1 MKCSIVIPV
10 YNSEAILPELLK
22 QLTVELKRLG
32 LENDSE
38 LILVNDS
45 SPDGSWG
52 VLQLLT
58 DTYPNLKAINL
69 AKNFGQHNAIMA
81 GLQFASGDSIV
92 LMDDDLQ
99 HSPAYIGELLK
110 ALEKDDV
117 CFVRFEKRQHAGWK
131 VAGSNFNNMLA
142 SHLVGKPRDLYLS
155 SFKAFRKH
163 VQSAIIQYEGPYP
176 YIDGLILRS
185 TNRIQVIDAV
195 HQERFTGQ
203 GNYNLKRSVSLL
215 MKMATG
221 FSVAPLRLAIFIG
234 VIFGFLSLATVVYV
248 IVEKLMNPSVQPG
261 WTSIVAIVLAV
272 SGVQMLF
279 LGLIGEYMGR
289 LYLNINKKP
298 QFVIREIAGFT
309 GQTKES
315 LNGV

>member
-10 YNSEAILPELLK
+10 YNSEKILPELLK
-22 QLTVELKRLG
+22 QLNAELEKLG
-32 LENDSE
+32 LLGDSE

-45 SPDGSWG
+45 SPDGSWD
-52 VLQLLT
+52 VLRSLTQL
-58 DTYPNLKAINL
+58 YPNLKAVNL

-81 GLQFASGDSIV
+81 GLQFASGDNIV

-99 HSPAYIGELLK
+99 HSPAYIGDLLQ

-131 VAGSNFNNMLA
+131 VAGSNFNNLLA
-142 SHLVGKPRDLYLS
+142 SHLVEKPKDLYLS

-163 VQSAIIQYEGPYP
+163 IRAAVVQYEGPYP

-185 TNRIQVIDAV
+185 TNRIHVIDAV
-195 HQERFTGQ
+195 HRERFTGQ

-221 FSVAPLRLAIFIG
+221 FSVAPLRLAIIIG
-234 VIFGFLSLATVVYV
+234 VVFGLLSLLTVVYV
-248 IVEKLMNPSVQPG
+248 IVDKLMNPSVQPG

-272 SGVQMLF
+272 SGIQMLF

-298 QFVIREIAGFT
+298 QFVVREISGFS
-309 GQTKES
+309 GLKKDE
-315 LNGV
+315 